1 MDKNIIIV
9 LVSQQTIQNVLF
21 IKEFVKSND
30 DHILLIS
37 TKGMKEKEEWIKNS
51 LNIQNKY
58 YSIIV
63 DEYDNK
69 DILEKLKEFNIHE
82 CKNKYINITGGTKLM
97 SIETYDFF
105 KSIENCHIYYITRGN
120 EYKKI
125 FPIEEENT
133 YNFKCSVS
141 IKEYF
146 KAYGFESKESG
157 LSEID
162 KEYTYGFLEKFLETD
177 RYDIIKKLQEERKN
191 NSVKKK
197 GRLNTVEVEGLNDFL
212 SDIAFPLKNEGIIL
226 KKEIEYLTG
235 GWFEEYIYYTLK
247 DASVVQDTD
256 ILCGVSKK
264 NGRSD
269 NELDIVILKE
279 NQLHII
285 ECKTYICNKGKSSL
299 PADTVY
305 RLDSIQKELG
315 LFAKPYIVTLNKAHE
330 IGEPHKKRAGQYG
343 IKILTIE
350 NIVEGNLINNIFPN
364 ASKSL

>member
-58 YSIIV
+58 HSIIV

-69 DILEKLKEFNIHE
+69 DILQKLKEFDIHE
-82 CKNKYINITGGTKLM
+82 YKNKYINITGGTKLM

-162 KEYTYGFLEKFLETD
+162 KEYTYDFLEKFLEND
-177 RYDIIKKLQEERKN
+177 RYHIIQELQRKRGVNNLKKIN
-191 NSVKKK
+191 IS
-197 GRLNTVEVEGLNDFL
+197 EVNGLGKFL
-212 SDIAFPLKNEGIIL
+212 SDIGFPLKNEGIIS

-235 GWFEEYIYYTLK
+235 GWFEEYVYYTLK
-247 DASVVQDTD
+247 DANIVQDTD

-264 NGRSD
+264 MGSQIMT
-269 NELDIVILKE
+269 L
-279 NQLHII
+279 
-285 ECKTYICNKGKSSL
+285 TSL
-299 PADTVY
+299 
-305 RLDSIQKELG
+305 S
-315 LFAKPYIVTLNKAHE
+315 
-330 IGEPHKKRAGQYG
+330 
-343 IKILTIE
+343 
-350 NIVEGNLINNIFPN
+350 
-364 ASKSL
+364 

>member
-21 IKEFVKSND
+21 IKEFVKNND

-58 YSIIV
+58 HSIIV

-69 DILEKLKEFNIHE
+69 DILQKLKEFDIHE
-82 CKNKYINITGGTKLM
+82 YKNKYINITGGTKLM

-162 KEYTYGFLEKFLETD
+162 KEYTYDFLEKFLEND
-177 RYDIIKKLQEERKN
+177 RYHIIQELQRKRGVNNLKKVN
-191 NSVKKK
+191 IS
-197 GRLNTVEVEGLNDFL
+197 EVNGLGKFL
-212 SDIAFPLKNEGIIL
+212 SDIGFPLKNEGIIS

-235 GWFEEYIYYTLK
+235 SWFEEYVYYTLK
-247 DASVVQDTD
+247 DANIVQGTD

-264 NGRSD
+264 NGQSD
-269 NELDIVILKE
+269 NEFDIVILKE

-285 ECKTYICNKGKSSL
+285 ECKTYICNNDKPSL
-299 PADTVY
+299 PVDTIY
-305 RLDSIQKELG
+305 KLDSIQKELG
-315 LFAKPYIVTLNKAHE
+315 LFAKPYIITLNKAHE
-330 IGEPHKKRAGQYG
+330 IKEAYKKRAGQYG

-350 NIVEGNLINNIFPN
+350 NIIEGNLINNIFPN
-364 ASKSL
+364 APQSL

>member
-21 IKEFVKSND
+21 IKEFVKNND

-58 YSIIV
+58 HSIIV

-82 CKNKYINITGGTKLM
+82 YKNKYINITGGTKLM

-177 RYDIIKKLQEERKN
+177 SYDIIKELQNKRNN

-197 GRLNTVEVEGLNDFL
+197 GRLSTVEVEGLNDFL
-212 SDIAFPLKNEGIIL
+212 SDIAFPLKNEGIIS

-247 DASVVQDTD
+247 DASVVQGAD

-299 PADTVY
+299 PADAVY
-305 RLDSIQKELG
+305 KLDSIQKELG

-330 IGEPHKKRAGQYG
+330 IDEPHKKRAGQYG

-350 NIVEGNLINNIFPN
+350 NIVKGNLINNIFPD

>member
-58 YSIIV
+58 HSIIV

-69 DILEKLKEFNIHE
+69 DILQKLKEFDIHE
-82 CKNKYINITGGTKLM
+82 YKNKYINITGGTKLM

-177 RYDIIKKLQEERKN
+177 KYDIIKKLQDERKN

-197 GRLNTVEVEGLNDFL
+197 GRLNTAEVEGLNDFL
-212 SDIAFPLKNEGIIL
+212 SDIAFRLKNEGIIS

-247 DASVVQDTD
+247 DANIVQDTD

-264 NGRSD
+264 NGMSD

-305 RLDSIQKELG
+305 KLDSIQKELG

-330 IGEPHKKRAGQYG
+330 IDEPHKKRAGQYG

-350 NIVEGNLINNIFPN
+350 NIVEGNLIENIFPN
-364 ASKSL
+364 APQSL